1 MLNKIHHTG
10 ITVNDYRR
18 SLDFYCNVLGMS
30 LVFDFKIE
38 GNSAAAAVFESKE
51 HTLQVAM
58 LAVPAD
64 LGGGMLEVFHFDR
77 PQQQPGPPKRAAW
90 QPGYTHICFT
100 TDDVDATYQKLLAKG
115 VHFVTPPVEFSGE
128 GVTAVVAPQAGPG
141 AGRSVITYFRDP
153 DGALI
158 ELAQFS

>member
-10 ITVNDYRR
+10 ITVHDYRR
-18 SLDFYCNVLGMS
+18 SLDFYCKVLGMS
-30 LVFDFKIE
+30 VIFDLRVE
-38 GNSAAAAVFESKE
+38 GNSAAAAVFESEE
-51 HTLQVAM
+51 HALQVAM

-64 LGGGMLEVFHFDR
+64 LGGGMLEVFHFER
-77 PQQQPGPPKRAAW
+77 PEQESGPPKRTAW

-100 TDDVDATYQKLLAKG
+100 TDDVHATYERLRAKG
-115 VHFVTPPVEFSGE
+115 VEFVTPPIEFSGE

-141 AGRSVITYFRDP
+141 AGRSVITYLRDP